1 MLPFNYKT
9 RVKRTTVPGTCNP
22 AIRNHN
28 AKLQRRPV
36 VRAPRAERM
45 DLTVVSQDKHFAIL
59 HALNLAFDLVEWG
72 DVREGGQAL
81 ELVFLGHGGKGTS
94 LGVAGSCGGN

>member
-1 MLPFNYKT
+1 M
-9 RVKRTTVPGTCNP
+9 PGTCNP

-45 DLTVVSQDKHFAIL
+45 DLTIVFQDKHLAIL
-59 HALNLAFDLVEWG
+59 HAFDLAFDLVEWS

-81 ELVFLGHGGKGTS
+81 ELVFLGHGDKGTS
-94 LGVAGSCGGN
+94 LGVAGSSGGN